1 MLFSTDSVE
10 FSLTY
15 VASGCSFKQLQTPTQ
30 HVPQH
35 VLWHADAK
43 QALILVCC
51 VVLHGADVLWTM
63 TVEPC
68 CIIIEKY
75 RSWLMN
81 PGYVTGVQL
90 RLCIIVLRPSKINSL
105 SNQVMLNL
113 VERVIH
119 LLLPS
124 LLHRAEQQTILL
136 IKKRQKFL
144 YWHQLRIQPKPGTCW
159 WKICSQ
165 QPLTF
170 KIAEMLKKGDS
181 TFWQIGLGENAQEFL
196 FKIWH

>member
-1 MLFSTDSVE
+1 MLFSTNSVE

-15 VASGCSFKQLQTPTQ
+15 VAPGCSSKQLQTPTQ

-43 QALILVCC
+43 QPLILVCC
-51 VVLHGADVLWTM
+51 VVLHGVDVWWIM

-124 LLHRAEQQTILL
+124 LLHRAEQQEHSYSLGSDRSFFT
-136 IKKRQKFL
+136 
-144 YWHQLRIQPKPGTCW
+144 GT
-159 WKICSQ
+159 SSEFSPNQ
-165 QPLTF
+165 GH
-170 KIAEMLKKGDS
+170 AGDKYVAS
-181 TFWQIGLGENAQEFL
+181 N
-196 FKIWH
+196 H